1 MPLLP
6 PRVCACGGG
15 REARARGA
23 RRRARAGP
31 RRQVPG
37 PRSPPGRPSK
47 RGCALPPYPAP
58 PPRRAC
64 TRRAVLFHHR
74 RRHRVSDSFFFF
86 TTKIVFLY
94 VCFLLTLG
102 LAQRRASSDK
112 EGRFWWVCSPKWPRI
127 WHHHCR
133 FPVSLCKMYRVE
145 MQQLVP
151 EVKAFSMGESHG
163 FQT

>member
-15 REARARGA
+15 RTARARGA

-47 RGCALPPYPAP
+47 RGCALTPSPLP
-58 PPRRAC
+58 PPRRAR
-64 TRRAVLFHHR
+64 THRAVLFQHR
-74 RRHRVSDSFFFF
+74 RRHHVPDSFFF

-102 LAQRRASSDK
+102 LAQRRASSGK
-112 EGRFWWVCSPKWPRI
+112 EGRFWWICSPKWPRKI

-133 FPVSLCKMYRVE
+133 FPVSLCKTYRVE

>member
-1 MPLLP
+1 MH
-6 PRVCACGGG
+6 VEVDG
-15 REARARGA
+15 RRE
-23 RRRARAGP
+23 RAGRAAALERDRAARCRGRVAP
-31 RRQVPG
+31 R
-37 PRSPPGRPSK
+37 
-47 RGCALPPYPAP
+47 AAP
-58 PPRRAC
+58 PSGAARCPPTPHPLPAGHAH
-64 TRRAVLFHHR
+64 AVPCCSTTVAATAFLT
-74 RRHRVSDSFFFF
+74 FFF

-102 LAQRRASSDK
+102 LAQRRASSGK